1 MTRLWRGRPDADRA
15 RSTLVACA
23 AAGSLLVVSGCG
35 AATTVER
42 TAADVSVTSSAS
54 ASPLPPADFKAVL
67 KGTTAVLSWTPSHS
81 TGLTGYTIYVDNGPP
96 ASVPGSVTQYRAEG
110 LATMSHLMQVV
121 AVAGQEQSAPVSLT
135 VEVPATAVEG
145 QAGSDPFAR
154 PTPSASAT
162 PSPAPPTAAPQ
173 PVPTTATPVP
183 TPSTTS
189 RTVTTAE
196 ACEVA
201 VAAFHGDDAILAGV
215 INGDNDAAR
224 TGHTLGSEIA
234 RLEQV
239 ADRTTQP
246 MKRLI
251 TYAKVTR
258 EARLSLL
265 IGDDLARTFDS
276 DAFYAAGNAIKNYC
290 ATQAVPLR
298 LIDRSQP
305 PKPPARADF
314 TPRSRTRRAARGVI
328 R

>member
-15 RSTLVACA
+15 RSVLVACA
-23 AAGSLLVVSGCG
+23 AAGSLLMVSGCG
-35 AATTVER
+35 AATTLES

-54 ASPLPPADFKAVL
+54 ASPLPPADFRAVL
-67 KGTTAVLSWTPSHS
+67 KGTTAILSWTPSRS

-110 LATMSHLMQVV
+110 LAPTMSHLVQVV
-121 AVAGQEQSAPVSLT
+121 AVAGQEQSGPVSLR

-162 PSPAPPTAAPQ
+162 PSPAQPTAAPQ
-173 PVPTTATPVP
+173 PVPTTPAP
-183 TPSTTS
+183 TQSTTS
-189 RTVTTAE
+189 QTVTTAE

-201 VAAFHGDDAILAGV
+201 VAAFHGDDASLAGV
-215 INGDNDAAR
+215 IKGDNDAAR

-251 TYAKVTR
+251 YAYTKVTR

-265 IGDDLARTFDS
+265 NGDDLARTFDS
-276 DAFYAAGNAIKNYC
+276 GAFYAAGNAIKNYC
-290 ATQAVPLR
+290 ATQADPL
-298 LIDRSQP
+298 
-305 PKPPARADF
+305 
-314 TPRSRTRRAARGVI
+314 G
-328 R
+328 

>member
-15 RSTLVACA
+15 RSALVACA
-23 AAGSLLVVSGCG
+23 AAGSLLLVSGCG
-35 AATTVER
+35 AATTLER

-67 KGTTAVLSWTPSHS
+67 KGTTAVLSWTPSRS
-81 TGLTGYTIYVDNGPP
+81 TGLTGYTIFVDNGPP

-110 LATMSHLMQVV
+110 LAPTMSHLVQVV

-162 PSPAPPTAAPQ
+162 PSPAQPTAAPQ
-173 PVPTTATPVP
+173 PVPTTATPTP

-189 RTVTTAE
+189 QTVSTAE

-201 VAAFHGDDAILAGV
+201 VTAFHGDDASLAGV
-215 INGDNDAAR
+215 IKGDNDAAR

-251 TYAKVTR
+251 YAYTKVTR

-265 IGDDLARTFDS
+265 NGDDLARTFDS
-276 DAFYAAGNAIKNYC
+276 GAFYAAGNAIKNYC
-290 ATQAVPLR
+290 ATQADPL
-298 LIDRSQP
+298 
-305 PKPPARADF
+305 
-314 TPRSRTRRAARGVI
+314 G
-328 R
+328 